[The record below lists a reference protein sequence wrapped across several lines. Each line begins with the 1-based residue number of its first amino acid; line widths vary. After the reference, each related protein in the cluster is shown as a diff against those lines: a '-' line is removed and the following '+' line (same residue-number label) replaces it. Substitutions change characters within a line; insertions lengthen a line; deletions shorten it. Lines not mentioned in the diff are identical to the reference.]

1 MMRFN
6 EFWPLYLRAHQH
18 RGTRIG
24 HYCATALALSAV
36 AASIALQSIWLTL
49 LGITAGYGIALAA
62 HRLGDGSRSL
72 VMVNP
77 VWGAIADFRMC
88 WLALTGGLS
97 AELAQH
103 VGGPRDHRDAGSLAG
118 TPR

>member
-1 MMRFN
+1 MKRFK

-24 HYCATALALSAV
+24 HYCATATALAAVAGSLALHTV
-36 AASIALQSIWLTL
+36 WLVL
-49 LGITAGYGIALAA
+49 LGISVGYGIALAS
-62 HRLGDGSRSL
+62 HRLGGSKSL
-72 VMVNP
+72 VLVNP
-77 VWGAIADFRMC
+77 VWGAVADFRMC

-97 AELAQH
+97 AELARH
-103 VGGPRDHRDAGSLAG
+103 VGGPRDHRDAGSMIQ